1 MLTMMQESASIEEAI
16 SKIVRRVEFVGKMIR
31 RKVGDGMQMAEFA
44 HRLVR
49 NYSLGR
55 NTRSYSFAMQNI
67 ETILS
72 LEPKSES
79 HYIVDH
85 LLMSLFPQFLTH
97 PELRKDYLSLSLFHD
112 IDWLAPLV
120 VLMDYFTYY

>member
-1 MLTMMQESASIEEAI
+1 MIEEDHYQMLQTLSELVRARDDDVTEYTLFMLTMMQESASIEEAM

-31 RKVGDGMQMAEFA
+31 RKVGDGMQMAEFS

-55 NTRSYSFAMQNI
+55 NTGSYSFAMKNI

-72 LEPKSES
+72 LEP
-79 HYIVDH
+79 
-85 LLMSLFPQFLTH
+85 
-97 PELRKDYLSLSLFHD
+97 
-112 IDWLAPLV
+112 
-120 VLMDYFTYY
+120 